1 VKAKG
6 GKEFCLQNDPALR
19 SARAEASTKGSAAAG
34 YSSSA
39 QSWNSARYSA
49 AERYTEHEHQ
59 ENEAVASA

>member
-1 VKAKG
+1 MKAKG

-19 SARAEASTKGSAAAG
+19 SARAEASTKGSTAAA

-49 AERYTEHEHQ
+49 AARYTGYEHQ
-59 ENEAVASA
+59 ENEAIARA

>member
-1 VKAKG
+1 M
-6 GKEFCLQNDPALR
+6 QNDPALR

>member
-1 VKAKG
+1 MKAKG

-39 QSWNSARYSA
+39 QSWNSA